1 MNASFAFS
9 AALSAAVA
17 ETSGQTTTQ
26 TTPLLIWGSVI
37 VFLVAY
43 GFIATEKLNRVAVVS
58 AGAAAM
64 ILLGATGAD
73 EAFYSHATGIDWNV
87 IFLLLGMM
95 IIVGVIHKTGLF
107 EFLAVKA
114 IQLAKG
120 NPRSAFVYILLLVAF
135 ASALLDNVTTI
146 LLAVPMTFLVAK
158 YLKVNPVPFI
168 LGEVFISNIGGAAT
182 LIGDPPNIIIASK
195 ANLDFNAFL
204 IHMTPIALIVLAVII
219 PLLVLMFKKS
229 LVNSPEDRKSVMSL
243 DAASYISDKGL
254 LVKSLSVLT
263 IVIIAFVLH
272 SVLHLEPSIVA
283 MMGAGLLVL
292 ISKLKPEQF
301 AKDVEWGTLVFF
313 AGLFIMVGAL
323 VNVGALKI
331 VADYIGEAVGGNAPL
346 AAGVVVVVSALVS
359 GIVDNIPYVASMTPV
374 ISQLNAQ
381 IPSITNDGLW
391 WALALGADFG
401 GNMTIVGASANVVAI
416 GLAHA
421 AGYKITFWQF
431 AKYGVPVT
439 VVSTLLALPYV
450 LIRYF

>member
-1 MNASFAFS
+1 MQS
-9 AALSAAVA
+9 
-17 ETSGQTTTQ
+17 
-26 TTPLLIWGSVI
+26 TPVLIWGSVI

-64 ILLGATGAD
+64 ILLGATSAD
-73 EAFYSHATGIDWNV
+73 AAFYSHATGIDWNV

-158 YLKVNPVPFI
+158 YLKVNAVPFI
-168 LGEVFISNIGGAAT
+168 LGEVFVSNIGGAAT

-204 IHMTPIALIVLAVII
+204 IHMAPIVLIVLAVII

-229 LVNSPEDRKSVMSL
+229 LVNSPEDRKSVMEL

-263 IVIIAFVLH
+263 IVIVAFVLH

-283 MMGAGLLVL
+283 MLGAGLLVL

-346 AAGVVVVVSALVS
+346 AAGVVVVVSAVVS

-374 ISQLNAQ
+374 ISQLNEQ

-439 VVSTLLALPYV
+439 LVSTLLALPYV